1 MSDNEEEGAED
12 VMSEALAAS
21 LWSDERSWITQRN
34 WDASGGI
41 AVRLHIR
48 AILAALKANG
58 YAVVE
63 LPKPK
68 YREPHGYGYS
78 NENAH
83 LSDWGVFACIEDGC
97 VYDQNDGL
105 SPEDAWTIGS
115 WWLAASRCITER
127 EVAAERD
134 SEGGE

>member
-1 MSDNEEEGAED
+1 MSARERLNEFLLYAE
-12 VMSEALAAS
+12 AF
-21 LWSDERSWITQRN
+21 
-34 WDASGGI
+34 DADD
-41 AVRLHIR
+41 
-48 AILAALKANG
+48 ILAFLSGNG

-83 LSDWGVFACIEDGC
+83 LSDWGVFACTEDGC
-97 VYDQNDGL
+97 VYDQNDGF

-127 EVAAERD
+127 DVAAERD
-134 SEGGE
+134 SEER

>member
-1 MSDNEEEGAED
+1 MTERMSAREVIAESDAAKKWLISPTRLEGAD
-12 VMSEALAAS
+12 
-21 LWSDERSWITQRN
+21 
-34 WDASGGI
+34 
-41 AVRLHIR
+41 
-48 AILAALKANG
+48 AILDVLRANG

-78 NENAH
+78 NENAR
-83 LSDWGVFACIEDGC
+83 LSDWGVFACTEDGC
-97 VYDQNDGL
+97 VYDQNDGF

-115 WWLAASRCITER
+115 WWLAASQCITER

-134 SEGGE
+134 SEGG

>member
-1 MSDNEEEGAED
+1 MSADEIIEQASIRWPGPHRLGNAGFGGFVLEE
-12 VMSEALAAS
+12 L
-21 LWSDERSWITQRN
+21 R
-34 WDASGGI
+34 
-41 AVRLHIR
+41 
-48 AILAALKANG
+48 ANG

-83 LSDWGVFACIEDGC
+83 LSDWGVFACTEDGC

-105 SPEDAWTIGS
+105 SPEDARTIGS
-115 WWLAASRCITER
+115 WWLAASQCITER
-127 EVAAERD
+127 DVATERD
-134 SEGGE
+134 SEEQ

>member
-1 MSDNEEEGAED
+1 MSEK
-12 VMSEALAAS
+12 MSAREVIIEALAPDVS
-21 LWSDERSWITQRN
+21 KHTPEQRRMIKDLLAK
-34 WDASGGI
+34 WDAKH
-41 AVRLHIR
+41 AD

-58 YAVVE
+58 YAVVD

-78 NENAH
+78 NENPR
-83 LSDWGVFACIEDGC
+83 LSHWSVFACTEDGC
-97 VYDQNDGL
+97 VYDQNDGF

-134 SEGGE
+134 SEER